1 MEKTK
6 TLLLNKTQIAQRVDR
21 IAFQIYEDNVSNGGE
36 VVIIG
41 IHGNGYTLAERLQ
54 HKLKEI
60 CDLKVRLVRL
70 RIDKQNPVDK
80 IAELDCDI
88 QELAGKSIVLV
99 DDVLNSGKTLIY
111 SMKAILKADTMK
123 IRTVLMVDRD
133 HRRYPIMADFV
144 GMTLSTTFQEHVSLE
159 FGDDEGAYLS

>member
-41 IHGNGYTLAERLQ
+41 IHGNGYTLAQRLQ
-54 HKLKEI
+54 LKLQDI
-60 CDLKVRLVRL
+60 CDLKARLVRL

-80 IAELDCDI
+80 IAELDCEI

-111 SMKAILKADTMK
+111 SMKAILKADTLK

-159 FGDDEGAYLS
+159 FGDAEGAYLS